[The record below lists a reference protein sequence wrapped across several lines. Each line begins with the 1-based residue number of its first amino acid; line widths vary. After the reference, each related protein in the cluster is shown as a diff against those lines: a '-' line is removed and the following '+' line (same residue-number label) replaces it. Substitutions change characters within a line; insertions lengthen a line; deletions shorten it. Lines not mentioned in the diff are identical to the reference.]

1 MDGEPP
7 VEMGGGRPVVEGARH
22 GLQEVVEDCG
32 GGGGEVTLACCSSLF
47 WSPESVVMVKFCG
60 GR

>member
-1 MDGEPP
+1 
-7 VEMGGGRPVVEGARH
+7 MGGGRPVVEGARH